1 MKVMSCLQVEPV
13 ATDSVGAYLM
23 GLDCEAQ
30 KLQLPAENS
39 YGDTECDNYLDLLHS
54 KGIGTNKL
62 SEIEVVGDGANLV
75 ATDVQPNL
83 KRQIPANFK
92 LCANYPNPFNPS
104 TMIVFYLP
112 KSERVTLKVYDI
124 VGREVETLIQGEVPS
139 GEHRLQWS
147 AQGLASGVYLCR
159 LEADRFSE
167 TIKMIYQK

>member
-1 MKVMSCLQVEPV
+1 MDL
-13 ATDSVGAYLM
+13 DS
-23 GLDCEAQ
+23 EAA
-30 KLQLPAENS
+30 KLQLPGDNGN
-39 YGDTECDNYLDLLHS
+39 GDTECDNYLDLLHT

-75 ATDVQPNL
+75 TTDVQPNL
-83 KRQIPANFK
+83 QKQIPANFK

-124 VGREVETLIQGEVPS
+124 VGREVETLITGEVPA

-159 LEADRFSE
+159 LEAGGFSE